1 MHVLMISFDSALATD
16 GEARR
21 RHIAYAER
29 AGQLTIVMHTRRGA
43 GKAISPAP
51 CLTIV
56 PTNSRHLLTFP
67 FDAYRLAL
75 KHARNVAVDLITT
88 QDMLLTGLVGVWLRR
103 RLRAPLLVQNHTY
116 IFGNQAW
123 LAEHPLRNRLLL
135 WLARF
140 VIRRADMVRTVN
152 RKERDNAIHMGFA
165 PERVISLPLGTASAH
180 FADPIPQSVLAE
192 RRSGLGLLSE
202 HKVVLWVGYPV
213 AFKRVPLL
221 FKVFRR
227 VLDQEPDA
235 RLVLIGDMARSPQD
249 LRAAAQAENIAD
261 RVITYGPILH
271 HDLPAYY
278 ALGDV
283 YVHTSS
289 YEGVPRVLFEA
300 SAAGLPMV
308 GMNVVGVDE
317 VIEDGVNGYLL
328 PDGDIEA
335 MAGRIVELLRD
346 PERAHS
352 LGAAA
357 RQLALEH
364 YNADDYA
371 EKWTNVWQRAVEL
384 GKRQ

>member
-1 MHVLMISFDSALATD
+1 MHVLMISFDSALVTD

-29 AGQLTIVMHTRRGA
+29 TGQLTIVTHTRWGEGA
-43 GKAISPAP
+43 AISPAP

-56 PTNSRHLLTFP
+56 PTNSRHTLTFP

-75 KHARNVAVDLITT
+75 AHARGKHVDLITT
-88 QDMLLTGLVGVWLRR
+88 QDMMLTGLVGVWLRR
-103 RLRAPLLVQNHTY
+103 RLRVPLLVQNHSY
-116 IFGNQAW
+116 IFDNRAW

-135 WLARF
+135 GLARF

-152 RKERDNAIHMGFA
+152 RKERVNAISMGFA
-165 PERVISLPLGTASAH
+165 PERVVSLPLGTAAAH
-180 FADPIPQSVLAE
+180 FADPIAKSVLAE
-192 RRSGLGLLSE
+192 RRAALGLAPE

-249 LRAAAQAENIAD
+249 LLAAAQAENVVD
-261 RVITYGPILH
+261 RVIMHGPVAHDELH
-271 HDLPAYY
+271 GYY
-278 ALGDV
+278 ALGDI

-300 SAAGLPMV
+300 SAAGLPLV
-308 GMNVVGVDE
+308 GMNVIGVDE

-328 PDGDIEA
+328 PDGDIEG
-335 MAGRIVELLRD
+335 MAGRIVELLHD
-346 PERAHS
+346 PELAHS
-352 LGAAA
+352 IGVAAQ
-357 RQLALEH
+357 RLALERF
-364 YNADDYA
+364 NADDYA
-371 EKWTNVWQRAVEL
+371 AKWTNVWERAVEL
-384 GKRQ
+384 GLRR